1 MAIKITEDCINCGAC
16 EPECP
21 NGAIFANGDEWNF
34 AYKTSLS
41 GNFTAK
47 SGMTSGAD
55 DSHEPVSAD
64 YYYIV
69 TDKCTECVGFHEEP
83 QCASVCPVDCCLPD
97 EANVET
103 KEELEAK
110 MHTLHP

>member
-34 AYKTSLS
+34 SYKTSLT

-47 SGMTSGAD
+47 SGMTSGAE

-97 EANVET
+97 EANVES